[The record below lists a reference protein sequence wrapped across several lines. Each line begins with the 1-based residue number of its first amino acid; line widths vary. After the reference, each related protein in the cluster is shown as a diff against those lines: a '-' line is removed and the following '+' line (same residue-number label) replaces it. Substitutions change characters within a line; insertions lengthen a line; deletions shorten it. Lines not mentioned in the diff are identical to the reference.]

1 MKDETK
7 ISKNKPC
14 LSAGREK
21 KQQIVAELSEKV
33 AKAKALVFTNFQGMT
48 NVQIE
53 GLKKTLKKVDAELM
67 VAKNTLLFR
76 SLENEKLKIEDKKS
90 FEGPTATLFAYSD
103 PIAAIKELAKTIRKL
118 KLPVVKFGI
127 LEEKLLTEAEI
138 SRLSTLPSREQLI
151 AQVVYGMKAPIYG
164 LHRALNWNLQKLV
177 LTLKAIE
184 KSKP

>member
-7 ISKNKPC
+7 ISKTK
-14 LSAGREK
+14 EK

-48 NVQIE
+48 NIQIE
-53 GLKKTLKKVDAELM
+53 ELKKTLKNVDAELV
-67 VAKNTLLFR
+67 VAKNTLLAR

-90 FEGPTATLFAYSD
+90 LEGPTATLFAYSD
-103 PIAAIKELAKTIRKL
+103 IVNPIKTVVASFKKI
-118 KLPVVKFGI
+118 KLPVIKFGI
-127 LEEKLLTEAEI
+127 VEGKILAEAEI

-184 KSKP
+184 NKKAFRD